1 MEEVSV
7 TIHASGR
14 SSVSSYAIG
23 GFASRQPATRRALIN
38 ESVNE
43 SATERSTMRGQ
54 SNSTAS
60 GIARRSTCYTSTFDT
75 MSSLEGWN
83 LDARP
88 VVKETL
94 LSRKP
99 ARASFPIAL
108 GSVVVLVAA
117 SLLYWSNAADLAS
130 FLPASAATVFG
141 RGEYWRLFTTILIH
155 ADFQHLLSNGIVFG
169 ILAFL
174 VYGYYGPLVYPLLTF
189 GLGALVTALS
199 LRTYPP
205 DTFLLGASGVVYLMA
220 AFWLTLYLLVERST
234 APRMRLVRAVGF
246 GLIVLVPTAVEPAV
260 SYRTHGIGFAI
271 GVSFGIAYFWK
282 RKRALRTA
290 ERIEL
295 E

>member
-1 MEEVSV
+1 
-7 TIHASGR
+7 
-14 SSVSSYAIG
+14 
-23 GFASRQPATRRALIN
+23 
-38 ESVNE
+38 
-43 SATERSTMRGQ
+43 
-54 SNSTAS
+54 
-60 GIARRSTCYTSTFDT
+60 

-99 ARASFPIAL
+99 ARASFPVAL
-108 GSVVVLVAA
+108 GSVAVLIVV
-117 SLLYWSNAADLAS
+117 SLLYWSNAGNLAS
-130 FLPASAATVFG
+130 FLPASQETVFA
-141 RGEYWRLFTTILIH
+141 RGEYWRLFTTILTH

-174 VYGYYGPLVYPLLTF
+174 LYGYYGSVVYPLVTF
-189 GLGALVTALS
+189 SLGALVTALS

-205 DTFLLGASGVVYLMA
+205 DTYLLGASGVVYQMA

-234 APRMRLVRAVGF
+234 ALRMRLVRAVGF
-246 GLIVLVPTAVEPAV
+246 GLIVLVPTAVEPTV
-260 SYRTHGIGFAI
+260 SYRTHVIGF
-271 GVSFGIAYFWK
+271 GVGIAFAIAYFWK
-282 RKRALRTA
+282 QKEALRAA

>member
-1 MEEVSV
+1 
-7 TIHASGR
+7 
-14 SSVSSYAIG
+14 
-23 GFASRQPATRRALIN
+23 
-38 ESVNE
+38 
-43 SATERSTMRGQ
+43 
-54 SNSTAS
+54 
-60 GIARRSTCYTSTFDT
+60 

-83 LDARP
+83 LDTRP

-99 ARASFPIAL
+99 ARASVPVAL
-108 GSVVVLVAA
+108 GSVAVLVAV
-117 SLLYWSNAADLAS
+117 SLAYWSNAAGLAS
-130 FLPASAATVFG
+130 VLPASEEAVFA
-141 RGEYWRLFTTILIH
+141 RGEYWRLFTTLLTH

-174 VYGYYGPLVYPLLTF
+174 LYGYYGPLVYPFLTF
-189 GLGALVTALS
+189 ALGALVTALS

-234 APRMRLVRAVGF
+234 ALRMRLVRAVGF
-246 GLIVLVPTAVEPAV
+246 GLIVLVPTAVEPTV
-260 SYRTHGIGFAI
+260 SYRTHVIGF
-271 GVSFGIAYFWK
+271 GVGIAFGIAYFWK
-282 RKRALRTA
+282 RKEALRSA